1 MNARTSWSAKKDR
14 RSTENTDEGGGPA
27 MPLDDILDARFDDA
41 GRLSQV
47 GRGPRQRT
55 AERLDPRPP
64 AISADELERAVRKL
78 ALGLE
83 SIERQGGA
91 IRPQEPHRPVAPAA
105 EPAAPQSRD
114 FVTYSLDRLEARLE
128 ALSKRLEQRAGSA
141 SHGEAEAAKPG
152 STAASD
158 DRHSHHLPPHA

>member
-14 RSTENTDEGGGPA
+14 RSTENTDEGGGGPA
-27 MPLDDILDARFDDA
+27 MPLDDILDARFDEA

-91 IRPQEPHRPVAPAA
+91 VRAPEPHRSPAPPA
-105 EPAAPQSRD
+105 EPARCSR
-114 FVTYSLDRLEARLE
+114 RLL
-128 ALSKRLEQRAGSA
+128 SA
-141 SHGEAEAAKPG
+141 S
-152 STAASD
+152 SRAS
-158 DRHSHHLPPHA
+158 RRSRL